1 MPRVSAAIFP
11 LHSSYEV
18 RLHYNQNREIWLV
31 LVKDLKTG
39 KELEFDSFE
48 AMKRHLERQTKP
60 KGLR

>member
-18 RLHYNQNREIWLV
+18 RLHYNQDRGLWLV
-31 LVKDLKTG
+31 LVKELKSG
-39 KELEFDSFE
+39 LELEFHSFE
-48 AMKRHLERQTKP
+48 AFSRFLERQTKP